1 MLIYVCSSSHGF
13 GHAARDV
20 AVLQAV
26 HQRRP
31 DWRLV
36 LSSQLNERVL
46 RSLIGDT
53 PIQIRPCR
61 WDVGMVQADALGSDP
76 TSTLQALDH
85 LNQQL
90 PELLLEEAEWIRSCG
105 HPALIFGDIPPAA
118 AALADRLDAPLI
130 WMSNFGWDDIYA
142 PFGGAFLSHADQ
154 ARESYAKGQ
163 LLLRCPF
170 DLAMNWGCPE
180 QRLGL
185 VCGTARPLPQD
196 LLEMLSILD
205 RPLIQIGF
213 GGLGLPLDLGLV
225 QRWSD
230 HHFVMAEPY
239 PFLGDG
245 IPSNLTLLPM
255 GIRPLDLFPFCERHL
270 GKPGFSTFA
279 EAMAA
284 GVGLHVVERQDFA
297 EVRALMDGLVR
308 YSHHRQL
315 TRQQLVNGDWELDQP
330 LIEPT
335 QACLDGWGAR
345 SAAEALIMQV
355 E

>member
-20 AVLQAV
+20 AVLQAL

-31 DWRLV
+31 DWTLV
-36 LSSQLNERVL
+36 LSSQLNAQVL

-76 TSTLQALDH
+76 ASTLQALDR

-90 PELLLEEAEWIRSCG
+90 PELLHVESEWIRSRG
-105 HPALIFGDIPPAA
+105 QPALILGDIPPAA
-118 AALADRLDAPLI
+118 AALADRQDAPLI

-142 PFGGAFLSHADQ
+142 PFGGAFLSHAVQ

-180 QRLGL
+180 QVLSL

-196 LLEMLSILD
+196 LLEILTIVD

-213 GGLGLPLDLGLV
+213 GGQGLPLDLGLV

-230 HHFVMAEPY
+230 HHFVMAEPHA
-239 PFLGDG
+239 LSADCC
-245 IPSNLTLLPM
+245 PSNLTLLPK
-255 GIRPLDLFPFCERHL
+255 GVRPLDVLPLCARHL

-308 YSHHRQL
+308 HSHHRQL
-315 TRQQLVNGDWELDQP
+315 SRQQLMNGDWELDRP
-330 LIEPT
+330 LIAPT
-335 QACLDGWGAR
+335 HSSLDGLGAQA
-345 SAAEALIMQV
+345 AAEAMIMQV